1 MLPQIDC
8 SLQEARARTEDD
20 LLIVTTGRVERVWQW
35 TDAGFATVKVAH
47 VPSGRAWESETPG
60 CDWQLPDCGEPSDAT
75 LENLSACVQDDEGF
89 TDEHV
94 CVTAEI
100 DYPAS
105 GLTLKLT
112 IWAYPNASG
121 IRTQLAA
128 VRAADAPVPGR
139 HAMQGRPPEAR
150 VDRLPVRVR
159 TQTGVPVGDS
169 PLRRRFFGYYNE
181 TQQRNDTHQDI
192 LKEEVIKHPL
202 MGREWCDWASV
213 ACIEGDVGGLA
224 LVKESH
230 KCVNQMGHATGGFVC
245 DEREGLSCTGWGL
258 RRDELSSDQYTPGW
272 ATWCIVWSGGDLDR
286 EIAFKTFDRR
296 RYPIDPE
303 RDIYIQSNT
312 WGSTTNGNDARRAA
326 CQESVLR
333 ELEVCADMGI
343 DVLQIDDGWQV
354 PPGNDTWKPGE
365 NGWHPH
371 PEGYPEGWGPVRA
384 RAEELGLRLGL
395 WAAAMP
401 VGLDELKANFDEGG
415 FCQYKLDFASL
426 RSRADI
432 DTLIK
437 KVREFIMLTGHK
449 VRVNWDVTENAARY
463 GYFFAREYGCIYLEN
478 RKPERPL
485 SVVYRPH
492 TVLRDVW
499 QIAKYLNLHR
509 FQCSVQNVDRV
520 TEERSDARLHSHS
533 YATAIALMG
542 IPLFFQETKY
552 YSAEARAEI
561 GALLK
566 VYREHRESIYKGIV
580 HPIGAK
586 PDNGSWTGFQCHLS
600 DENRGYLTIFR
611 ERCNPEREQ
620 PIKLG
625 WLGGGAIEVTDL
637 VRGETREKPVGADG
651 SVSFDIEHAPGF
663 LFLKYSAKTAKELTR

>member
-1 MLPQIDC
+1 MLPQTDC
-8 SLQEARARTEDD
+8 SLREARARTDGD

-47 VPSGRAWESETPG
+47 VRSGRAWENEASG
-60 CDWQLPDCGEPSDAT
+60 CDWQLPDCVEPSDAS
-75 LENLSACVQDDEGF
+75 LKSLSTIIGDDEGF

-100 DYPAS
+100 VYPAS
-105 GLTLKLT
+105 GLTLRFA
-112 IWAYPNASG
+112 IWAYPDASG

-128 VRAADAPVPGR
+128 MQCGEGLAAAR
-139 HAMQGRPPEAR
+139 HSTQGRPPEAR
-150 VDRLPVRVR
+150 VDR
-159 TQTGVPVGDS
+159 VPVGDA
-169 PLRRRFFGYYNE
+169 PKRRRLFGYHNE

-192 LKEEVIKHPL
+192 LKEEVLEHPL
-202 MGREWCDWASV
+202 MGREWCDWASA
-213 ACIEGDVGGLA
+213 ACVEDDSGGLA

-230 KCVNQMGHATGGFVC
+230 KCVNQRGHATGGFVL
-245 DEREGLSCTGWGL
+245 DEREGMSCTGWGL
-258 RRDELSSDQYTPGW
+258 RLDELSSDRFAPGW

-286 EIAFKTFDRR
+286 EVAFKTFDRR

-333 ELEVCADMGI
+333 ELDACAEIGI

-354 PPGNDTWKPGE
+354 PPGNDTWKPGDK
-365 NGWHPH
+365 GWHPH
-371 PEGYPEGWGPVRA
+371 PDSHPGGWGAIRQ
-384 RAEELGLRLGL
+384 RAEELGIKLGL

-401 VGLDELKANFDEGG
+401 VGLDELKANFTDGC

-432 DTLIK
+432 DDLMR
-437 KVREFIMLTGHK
+437 KVREFIKWTGHK
-449 VRVNWDVTENAARY
+449 VRVNWDVTENAPRY

-552 YSAEARAEI
+552 YSAEARTEI

-566 VYREHRESIYKGIV
+566 VYKEHREAIYRGIV
-580 HPIGAK
+580 HPIGSK
-586 PDNGSWTGFQCHLS
+586 PDNGSWTGFQCHLP
-600 DENRGYLTIFR
+600 EEHHGYLTIFR

-620 PIKLG
+620 SIKLG
-625 WLGGGAIEVTDL
+625 WLEEGAIEVTDL
-637 VRGETREKPVGADG
+637 VWGETREKPVGADG
-651 SVSFDIEHAPGF
+651 SVCFDIENAPGF
-663 LFLKYSAKTAKELTR
+663 LFLKYSAKAAKEQTR